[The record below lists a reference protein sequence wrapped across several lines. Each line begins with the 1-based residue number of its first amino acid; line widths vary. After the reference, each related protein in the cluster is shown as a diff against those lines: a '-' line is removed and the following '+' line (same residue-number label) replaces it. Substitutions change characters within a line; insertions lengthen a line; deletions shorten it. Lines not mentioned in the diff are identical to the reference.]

1 MRKAVYK
8 CITLNV
14 PVVHIGD
21 LIDFIVKTSTNNQ
34 LDEIPRVSTVCRVS
48 REMGIVI
55 DLQVGAT
62 LEKAGHSTLGWD
74 STPIAGT
81 HNNES
86 HVNTGEGSYTIGV
99 AELQDEK
106 AIYYHK
112 SIMGS
117 MDNVLSSYSLFSN
130 RDIKDVSVYH
140 NISNTIGDRVPVN
153 HCVVNKLS
161 ESLRHDLIELNCNL
175 HLLDGLAS
183 CSRKILKCTKVKGE
197 SFGKETASV
206 NFIHSLCKM
215 RYKTGVGDPAGFKH
229 IMKLHGIKANMIPRY
244 VGNRLQN

>member
-1 MRKAVYK
+1 
-8 CITLNV
+8 
-14 PVVHIGD
+14 
-21 LIDFIVKTSTNNQ
+21 
-34 LDEIPRVSTVCRVS
+34 
-48 REMGIVI
+48 MGIVS

-112 SIMGS
+112 SVMGS

-153 HCVVNKLS
+153 HCVVNK
-161 ESLRHDLIELNCNL
+161 SLRHDLNELNFIFLMVLPAAAGKSLNVL
-175 HLLDGLAS
+175 KLKENHLEKRQLQLT
-183 CSRKILKCTKVKGE
+183 L
-197 SFGKETASV
+197 
-206 NFIHSLCKM
+206 FIPFV
-215 RYKTGVGDPAGFKH
+215 R
-229 IMKLHGIKANMIPRY
+229 
-244 VGNRLQN
+244 